1 MKRDFTHLC
10 SCLLLSVFSLLL
22 FPMVNVSAESNIM
35 GKEKLSVKKVFGEL
49 TCEIVH
55 EMAADYGKNNGS
67 VTVKIN
73 GGATPYR
80 YYWVPNYAVMK
91 DNGDQ
96 TLTFYNLKGNDS
108 FVVYVDDDEGNS
120 CFCSTKITTNPS
132 DAIFCTYGI
141 GFWGNKNAKG
151 CLNGIQ
157 QPSIRFMEQALL
169 NAGYDPVF
177 GHDGASF
184 ALTSSDVANGNV
196 YKILPGGGPSKPF
209 SGNALFDDKST
220 WPYIPLSTKKS
231 NEGKSQNS
239 LFSQALALFFNLQVN
254 PGLESFEIEMPVIVT
269 ISVDCKTG
277 EVKNETNEKMSTI
290 PLPVFEF
297 LKNSPYG
304 LTAGGLFNLAND
316 ALGGID
322 TGLLLS
328 DIADGLAAINEAFDG
343 CRALSGWQEAP
354 APRTS
359 DPVFYEPQSLKV
371 YPNPFSGKVYF
382 EFVPEQDTQARL
394 ELFDVLGQKIKTLMY
409 IPVNKGMIQ
418 KVEYLSKGI
427 EGVFLFYRLTLG
439 NQLISGKVLCID

>member
-1 MKRDFTHLC
+1 MKKIFTHFC
-10 SCLLLSVFSLLL
+10 SCLLFSVFSLLL
-22 FPMVNVSAESNIM
+22 FPLVNVFAETNIT
-35 GKEKLSVKKVFGEL
+35 GKGKLVDKKVFGEL
-49 TCEIVH
+49 TCEIIH
-55 EMAADYGKNNGS
+55 EVAADYGKNNGS
-67 VTVKIN
+67 ISVKIN
-73 GGATPYR
+73 GGIPPYR

-96 TLTFYNLKGNDS
+96 TLTFNNLKGNDS
-108 FVVYVDDDEGNS
+108 FVVYVDDDEGNL
-120 CFCSTKITTNPS
+120 CFCGTKITTNPS

-141 GFWGNKNAKG
+141 GFWGNKNGKG
-151 CLNGIQ
+151 CYEGAPISTMDMMQ
-157 QPSIRFMEQALL
+157 YAIM
-169 NAGYDPVF
+169 NAGAPVLI
-177 GHDGASF
+177 GHPDAGF
-184 ALTSSDVANGNV
+184 IIDIPDITDGNV
-196 YKILPGGGPSKPF
+196 FKILPGGGPSKPF

-254 PGLESFEIEMPVIVT
+254 PGLESFEIEMPVLVT

-297 LKNSPYG
+297 LKNSAYG

-322 TGLLLS
+322 IGLLLS

-359 DPVFYEPQSLKV
+359 DPVYYEPQSLKV

-418 KVEYLSKGI
+418 KVEYLSQGI
-427 EGVFLFYRLTLG
+427 EGGFLFYRLTLG
-439 NQLISGKVLCID
+439 NQVVSGKVLFTK